1 MSYKSKKCGASI
13 NYRVDSST
21 TSRYKLILPPNSH
34 PEDTLLKTRV
44 HIISLIAFLIGFIPM
59 QCAAG
64 VEFSLDLAAAY
75 SWDDNVGLD
84 ELERATGESD
94 EVTTLEAQGS
104 ALITIFDR
112 TTLRLSAGLVDDAYS
127 TFSVVD
133 RRTESWGLNL
143 ESQLGDTTV
152 GFNWFDVS
160 ADLNKQQFLTYRRI
174 SPYAAR
180 FLSKQWFL
188 RGEYVYGEK
197 EIERRPG
204 RGADSHSVSLDS
216 YYFIRGLKRYALLG
230 YTYRIDDAE
239 ANRYDYESHAIKARY
254 IHRVAFG
261 ALPMEFELETK
272 IEDRQYKSPDPIIG
286 TEREDTRVRFSAE
299 MRLIITDFASVA
311 LHLKNSDYDSNL
323 ETATYNDLVVGTE
336 FRLSF

>member
-1 MSYKSKKCGASI
+1 
-13 NYRVDSST
+13 
-21 TSRYKLILPPNSH
+21 
-34 PEDTLLKTRV
+34 LLV
-44 HIISLIAFLIGFIPM
+44 IGFAPM
-59 QCAAG
+59 GSLAG
-64 VEFSLDLAAAY
+64 IEFSLDLAAAY

-104 ALITIFDR
+104 ALITLFDR
-112 TTLRLSAGLVDDAYS
+112 TTLRVSAGLVDDSYA

-143 ESQLGDTTV
+143 ESQLGDTTLGV
-152 GFNWFDVS
+152 NWFDVS
-160 ADLNKQQFLTYRRI
+160 ADLDEQQFLTYQRL
-174 SPYAAR
+174 SPYLAR
-180 FLSKQWFL
+180 FISKQWFL

-230 YTYRIDDAE
+230 YTYRVDDAN
-239 ANRYDYESHAIKARY
+239 ANRYDYESHALKLRY
-254 IHRVAFG
+254 VHRATLG
-261 ALPMEFELETK
+261 SLPVELELETK
-272 IEDRQYKSPDPIIG
+272 LEERRYKSPDPVIS
-286 TEREDTRVRFSAE
+286 TEREDTRVRFSSE
-299 MRLIITDFASVA
+299 IRLLITEYASVA
-311 LHLKNSDYDSNL
+311 LQLKNSDYDSNVD
-323 ETATYNDLVVGTE
+323 TASYNDLVVGTE

>member
-1 MSYKSKKCGASI
+1 ML
-13 NYRVDSST
+13 V
-21 TSRYKLILPPNSH
+21 
-34 PEDTLLKTRV
+34 
-44 HIISLIAFLIGFIPM
+44 IGFAPM
-59 QCAAG
+59 GSLAG
-64 VEFSLDLAAAY
+64 IEFSLDLAAAY

-104 ALITIFDR
+104 AAITLFDR
-112 TTLRLSAGLVDDAYS
+112 TTLRVSAGLVDDSYA

-143 ESQLGDTTV
+143 ESQLGDTTLGV
-152 GFNWFDVS
+152 NWFDVS
-160 ADLNKQQFLTYRRI
+160 ADLDEQQFLTYQRL
-174 SPYAAR
+174 SPYLAR
-180 FLSKQWFL
+180 FISKQWFL

-230 YTYRIDDAE
+230 YTYRVDDAN
-239 ANRYDYESHAIKARY
+239 ANRYDYESHALKLRY
-254 IHRVAFG
+254 VHRATLG
-261 ALPMEFELETK
+261 SLPVELELETK
-272 IEDRQYKSPDPIIG
+272 LEERRYKSPDPVIS
-286 TEREDTRVRFSAE
+286 TEREDTRVRFSGE
-299 MRLIITDFASVA
+299 IRLLITEYASVA
-311 LHLKNSDYDSNL
+311 LQLKNSDYDSNV
-323 ETATYNDLVVGTE
+323 ETASYNDLVIGTE

>member
-1 MSYKSKKCGASI
+1 MLLTAGAPA
-13 NYRVDSST
+13 RV
-21 TSRYKLILPPNSH
+21 N
-34 PEDTLLKTRV
+34 
-44 HIISLIAFLIGFIPM
+44 
-59 QCAAG
+59 AG
-64 VEFSLDLAAAY
+64 VEFALDLAAVY

-104 ALITIFDR
+104 ALITLFDR
-112 TTLRLSAGLVDDAYS
+112 TTLRVSAGIVDDAYQ

-143 ESQLGDTTV
+143 ESQFGDTTLGV
-152 GFNWFDVS
+152 NWFDVS
-160 ADLNKQQFLTYRRI
+160 ADLNKEQFLTYSRI
-174 SPYAAR
+174 SPYVAR
-180 FLSKQWFL
+180 FISKQWFL

-230 YTYRIDDAE
+230 YTYRVDDAN
-239 ANRYDYESHAIKARY
+239 ANRYDYESHAVKLRY
-254 IHRVAFG
+254 VHRASLGSV
-261 ALPMEFELETK
+261 PVEFELETK
-272 IEDRQYKSPDPIIG
+272 VEDRQYKAPDPAID
-286 TEREDTRVRFSAE
+286 TEREDTRVRFSGE
-299 MRLIITDFASVA
+299 IRLLLTEYVSVA

-323 ETATYNDLVVGTE
+323 ETAAYNDLVVGTE

>member
-1 MSYKSKKCGASI
+1 ML
-13 NYRVDSST
+13 V
-21 TSRYKLILPPNSH
+21 
-34 PEDTLLKTRV
+34 
-44 HIISLIAFLIGFIPM
+44 IGFAPM
-59 QCAAG
+59 GSLAG
-64 VEFSLDLAAAY
+64 IEFSLDLAAAY

-104 ALITIFDR
+104 ALITLFDR
-112 TTLRLSAGLVDDAYS
+112 TTLRVSAGLVDDSYA

-143 ESQLGDTTV
+143 ESQLGDTTLGV
-152 GFNWFDVS
+152 NWFDVS
-160 ADLNKQQFLTYRRI
+160 ADLDEQQFLTYQRL
-174 SPYAAR
+174 SPYLAR
-180 FLSKQWFL
+180 FISKQWFL

-230 YTYRIDDAE
+230 YTYRVDDAN
-239 ANRYDYESHAIKARY
+239 ANRYDYESHALKLRY
-254 IHRVAFG
+254 VHRATLG
-261 ALPMEFELETK
+261 SLPVELELETK
-272 IEDRQYKSPDPIIG
+272 LEERRYKSPDPVIS
-286 TEREDTRVRFSAE
+286 TEREDTRVRFSGE
-299 MRLIITDFASVA
+299 IRLLITEYASVA
-311 LHLKNSDYDSNL
+311 LQLKNSDYDSNV
-323 ETATYNDLVVGTE
+323 ETASYNDLVVGTE

>member
-1 MSYKSKKCGASI
+1 
-13 NYRVDSST
+13 
-21 TSRYKLILPPNSH
+21 
-34 PEDTLLKTRV
+34 LLV
-44 HIISLIAFLIGFIPM
+44 IGFAPM
-59 QCAAG
+59 GSLAG
-64 VEFSLDLAAAY
+64 IEFSLDLAAAY

-104 ALITIFDR
+104 ALITLFDR
-112 TTLRLSAGLVDDAYS
+112 TTLRVSAGLVDDSYA

-143 ESQLGDTTV
+143 ESQLGDTTLGV
-152 GFNWFDVS
+152 NWFDVS
-160 ADLNKQQFLTYRRI
+160 ADLDEQQFLTYQRL
-174 SPYAAR
+174 SPYLAR
-180 FLSKQWFL
+180 FISKQWFL

-230 YTYRIDDAE
+230 YTYRVDDAN
-239 ANRYDYESHAIKARY
+239 ANRYDYESHALKLRY
-254 IHRVAFG
+254 VHRATLG
-261 ALPMEFELETK
+261 SLPVELELETK
-272 IEDRQYKSPDPIIG
+272 LEERRYKSPDPVIS
-286 TEREDTRVRFSAE
+286 TEREDTRVRFSGE
-299 MRLIITDFASVA
+299 IRLLITEYASVA
-311 LHLKNSDYDSNL
+311 LQLKNSDYDSNV
-323 ETATYNDLVVGTE
+323 ETASYNDLVVGTE